1 VDDITPDMQSKFVT
15 AIQKMELPVDEVL
28 EKGIFGVS
36 LAPKKLDIFPTPG
49 RRHLVGKQKEI
60 EALRKE
66 AKNFETAEEFMY
78 AEKTLPIAFVTTP
91 VSKEKIISEIGK
103 IESRTPDAPV
113 VVTMRDGRI
122 TILDGNQRYY
132 QKIDEGAE
140 TIKVVF
146 TPEND
151 AMLTAIWERAQ
162 GTEMDQ
168 LLAAQEVLI
177 KPNTAVQATETEKIT
192 LFREGIGR
200 KQRYYSKNDPEKI
213 MKRYQN
219 YAGGGSMA
227 HHMEHLGDL
236 LWRTTHMMPYRH
248 YGINSKV
255 DNGIAWLSITGP
267 EFLPLNAT
275 NFNYKA
281 SDIIKTDDIPDPRKA
296 YAGFLNNIDSN
307 IREFRKEGSVPPT
320 LEGAK
325 KIIKEYGEAHA
336 KLPVYNKVQ
345 WLMREVPV
353 ALGKFDYVKVK
364 ALLEMIRDYP
374 KDTFWKDFESIIKD
388 KNGKAIEYKPPKD
401 SAISKD
407 TPNLAE
413 NIKYGEMYY
422 DKFVNRR
429 SKNYYRELSAAEKNS
444 LGISEELVGNKGT
457 NKQKGEQ
464 VKETD
469 AYMDDLVLTKTKDG
483 ELALVD
489 KNIARNVDKG
499 LHYIVGSEITVVPKL
514 NYWTGKDS
522 TTNYMVGT
530 SGIPDKFKG
539 KKLGKRLYL
548 KMMDEII
555 KKGGESLGSDI
566 PSVSATR
573 VWKGLIKTSDQD
585 LIALGFPQLAGV
597 LTVEAPAFELAVQ
610 EAGIRHEMSELQW
623 HESALNPNSKN
634 YDPYESNEIGADMEI
649 FAKHIEPNGTYSLE
663 GMIVEE
669 DAVIFEVFFNTRRYK
684 ENIAELNK
692 RREGGEDIKQYR
704 RGGLVTKKT
713 YRRGGLVSHNGY
725 RKNMS
730 RLGFQEGGYA
740 R

>member
-1 VDDITPDMQSKFVT
+1 INVNELERLKGGSVRDVYKISDDKVVKVAKT
-15 AIQKMELPVDEVL
+15 ARGL
-28 EKGIFGVS
+28 EQNY
-36 LAPKKLDIFPTPG
+36 LATDSYLRNNEHFPK
-49 RRHLVGKQKEI
+49 V
-60 EALRKE
+60 
-66 AKNFETAEEFMY
+66 FETGKDYVVAEYVPRNDKVVKEFLKPLLEFN
-78 AEKTLPIAFVTTP
+78 AVDFRNKTSELQEAMVEMGLDNFMDYDLLWNDFIAYRNWGVRADGTP
-91 VSKEKIISEIGK
+91 VL
-103 IESRTPDAPV
+103 V
-113 VVTMRDGRI
+113 
-122 TILDGNQRYY
+122 
-132 QKIDEGAE
+132 DEGALVDSITRTSKIDDMVKKE
-140 TIKVVF
+140 WNEVKELRKNAGE
-146 TPEND
+146 PEIVISQ
-151 AMLTAIWERAQ
+151 LTSIWEGAQ
-162 GTEMDQ
+162 GKQELSNVQTEMDQ

-192 LFREGIGR
+192 LFREGIGQR
-200 KQRYYSKNDPEKI
+200 QRYYSKNDPENVMLK
-213 MKRYQN
+213 YQD

-236 LWRTTHMMPYRH
+236 LWRTTHMMPHRH
-248 YGINSKV
+248 YGIDSKV

-464 VKETD
+464 VK
-469 AYMDDLVLTKTKDG
+469 
-483 ELALVD
+483 
-489 KNIARNVDKG
+489 
-499 LHYIVGSEITVVPKL
+499 
-514 NYWTGKDS
+514 
-522 TTNYMVGT
+522 
-530 SGIPDKFKG
+530 
-539 KKLGKRLYL
+539 
-548 KMMDEII
+548 
-555 KKGGESLGSDI
+555 
-566 PSVSATR
+566 
-573 VWKGLIKTSDQD
+573 
-585 LIALGFPQLAGV
+585 
-597 LTVEAPAFELAVQ
+597 
-610 EAGIRHEMSELQW
+610 
-623 HESALNPNSKN
+623 
-634 YDPYESNEIGADMEI
+634 
-649 FAKHIEPNGTYSLE
+649 
-663 GMIVEE
+663 
-669 DAVIFEVFFNTRRYK
+669 
-684 ENIAELNK
+684 
-692 RREGGEDIKQYR
+692 
-704 RGGLVTKKT
+704 
-713 YRRGGLVSHNGY
+713 
-725 RKNMS
+725 
-730 RLGFQEGGYA
+730 
-740 R
+740 